1 MTKKAGLI
9 KGGCPEN
16 ADSSRTGQLATE
28 KWGQLQRRLKQCTG
42 KPGERMETLDEVAR
56 WGLNRD
62 PPHKY
67 GFRVPPLLLLL
78 GRQAASTR
86 RGLSLHLLLLRTAVD
101 IEVHGGFIEAR
112 SVTDVTCCHL

>member
-1 MTKKAGLI
+1 MNEDRRAAPLVVMTTKAGII

-42 KPGERMETLDEVAR
+42 QPGERMETLGEVAR

-67 GFRVPPLLLLL
+67 GLGYPHFYSSSAARPLPPVE
-78 GRQAASTR
+78 G
-86 RGLSLHLLLLRTAVD
+86 
-101 IEVHGGFIEAR
+101 
-112 SVTDVTCCHL
+112 